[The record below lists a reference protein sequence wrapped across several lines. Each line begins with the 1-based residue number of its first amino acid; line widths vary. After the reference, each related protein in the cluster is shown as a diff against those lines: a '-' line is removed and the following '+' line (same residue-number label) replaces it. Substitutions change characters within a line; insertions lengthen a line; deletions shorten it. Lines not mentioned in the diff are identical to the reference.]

1 MPLPSPP
8 MLPYLRRPLSVPPA
22 LVLVLQLLLQSRI
35 RKASIRKASIRK
47 ASIRKASIRKASPD
61 CADRVLLREEG
72 IR

>member
-1 MPLPSPP
+1 

-35 RKASIRKASIRK
+35 RKASIRKAS
-47 ASIRKASIRKASPD
+47 PD